1 MANATVYPFG
11 TDGTLPSSIGI
22 INDFITGGADKAAS
36 AETVKILYNNI
47 SGTSVEQEFEI
58 DVVNNTDRLSFLINS
73 LNKWN
78 ESSEGSECIIVNI
91 QGAKRLT
98 VTMDGSNG
106 VIALLK
112 NSTHTSGTTPSFATG
127 ENGRR
132 QIIDGETLDL
142 ALPADANYL
151 YVTVHTTSAEI
162 SQNYTIS
169 VFEEISTGGFVT
181 RSEIVDNLNSENSN
195 APLSAK
201 QGKVLKDLVDSKKG
215 FALIGKK
222 VSIIGD
228 SISCFGTE
236 TQTRTAGY
244 NAPYWI
250 VKSVDVGQTI
260 QSWVTWLDVY
270 TSVDSTNRTNKT
282 IGGVT
287 LTPEMI
293 GTKQTFTPVAAD
305 VGKAIGVPRW
315 ASAYTTKPWW
325 QVLIDETGAELCNN
339 ASWSGSRIIPIPEG
353 NARHDAFVL
362 SEAYSEYTL
371 KRVCNRDD
379 EGNTIIPDVIIIYRG
394 TNDFSAEDPEGG
406 VVSDDDESITTPN
419 MMTFNGITDVHNFTQ
434 GYIWTILKLREM
446 YPNTY
451 IVLCTLNIFKRVNY
465 SKFPVN
471 NGTYTLPE
479 YNNKIREIADLM
491 GCGLIELDKDGITFE
506 NCYPDYISDNATTP
520 THPNTNGHR
529 VMGEKAVADL
539 TYALNPTA

>member
-1 MANATVYPFG
+1 MENITVYPFG
-11 TDGTLPSSIGI
+11 QGGQLPSGYPIV
-22 INDFITGGADKAAS
+22 NDLTTGGADKALS
-36 AETVKILYNNI
+36 AEMGKTLNDAMNGTTREVVVQLDITNATRYNFI
-47 SGTSVEQEFEI
+47 
-58 DVVNNTDRLSFLINS
+58 INS
-73 LNKWN
+73 TNKWAAA
-78 ESSEGSECIIVNI
+78 SSGEQCVLISLANV
-91 QGAKRLT
+91 KKVS

-106 VIALLK
+106 IIAFLK
-112 NSTHTSGTTPSFATG
+112 NADNIAAGNTPNFATG
-127 ENGRR
+127 ETARR
-132 QIIDGETLDL
+132 QVTNGNSQEFTV
-142 ALPADANYL
+142 PVDANIL
-151 YVTVHTTSAEI
+151 YVTTHSSTAEI
-162 SQNYTIS
+162 SQNYDIDET
-169 VFEEISTGGFVT
+169 VDYYTGGFIERT
-181 RSEIVDNLNSENSN
+181 EIVDNLLSDN
-195 APLSAK
+195 ADVPLSAK
-201 QGKVLKDLVDSKKG
+201 QGKILNEKVANR
-215 FALIGKK
+215 FAGKK
-222 VSIIGD
+222 ISIIGD

-236 TQTRTAGY
+236 NQTRTAGY

-250 VKSVDVGQTI
+250 VKSCDVGETI

-270 TSVDSTNRTNKT
+270 TSVDGTTPTNKT

-287 LTPEMI
+287 LTAAMI
-293 GTKQTFTPVAAD
+293 GTKQTFTPIADD

-315 ASAYTTKPWW
+315 ANAYTTKPWW
-325 QVLIDETGAELCNN
+325 QVLIEKTGAVLCNN

-353 NARHDAFVL
+353 NTRHDAFVL

-379 EGNTIIPDVIIIYRG
+379 EGNAIVPDVIIIYRG

-434 GYIWTILKLREM
+434 GYIWTILKLREL
-446 YPNTY
+446 YPNAY

-465 SKFPVN
+465 SRFPVN
-471 NGTYTLPE
+471 NGTYTLPD

-506 NCYPDYISDNATTP
+506 NCYPTYISDNATTP

-539 TYALNPTA
+539 TYVLNAED

>member
-1 MANATVYPFG
+1 MGKTLNDAMNGTTREVVVQLDITNATRYNF
-11 TDGTLPSSIGI
+11 I
-22 INDFITGGADKAAS
+22 INSTNKWAAAS
-36 AETVKILYNNI
+36 SGEQCVLISLANVKKV
-47 SGTSVEQEFEI
+47 S
-58 DVVNNTDRLSFLINS
+58 
-73 LNKWN
+73 
-78 ESSEGSECIIVNI
+78 
-91 QGAKRLT
+91 

-106 VIALLK
+106 IIAFLK
-112 NSTHTSGTTPSFATG
+112 NADNIAAGNTPNFATG
-127 ENGRR
+127 ETARR
-132 QIIDGETLDL
+132 QVTNGNSQEFTV
-142 ALPADANYL
+142 PVDANIL
-151 YVTVHTTSAEI
+151 YVTTHSSTAEI
-162 SQNYTIS
+162 SQNYDIDET
-169 VFEEISTGGFVT
+169 VDYYTGGFIERT
-181 RSEIVDNLNSENSN
+181 EIVDNLLSDN
-195 APLSAK
+195 ADVPLSAK
-201 QGKVLKDLVDSKKG
+201 QGKILNEKVANR
-215 FALIGKK
+215 FAGKK
-222 VSIIGD
+222 ISIIGD

-236 TQTRTAGY
+236 NQTRTAGY

-250 VKSVDVGQTI
+250 VKSCDVGETI

-270 TSVDSTNRTNKT
+270 TSVDGTTPTNKT

-287 LTPEMI
+287 LTAAMI
-293 GTKQTFTPVAAD
+293 GTKQTFTPIADD

-315 ASAYTTKPWW
+315 ANAYTTKPWW
-325 QVLIDETGAELCNN
+325 QVLIEKTGAVLCNN

-353 NARHDAFVL
+353 NTRHDAFVL

-379 EGNTIIPDVIIIYRG
+379 EGNAIVPDVIIIYRG

-434 GYIWTILKLREM
+434 GYIWTILKLREL
-446 YPNTY
+446 YPNAY

-465 SKFPVN
+465 SRFPVN
-471 NGTYTLPE
+471 NGTYTLPD

-506 NCYPDYISDNATTP
+506 NCYPTYISDNATTP

-539 TYALNPTA
+539 TYVLNAED